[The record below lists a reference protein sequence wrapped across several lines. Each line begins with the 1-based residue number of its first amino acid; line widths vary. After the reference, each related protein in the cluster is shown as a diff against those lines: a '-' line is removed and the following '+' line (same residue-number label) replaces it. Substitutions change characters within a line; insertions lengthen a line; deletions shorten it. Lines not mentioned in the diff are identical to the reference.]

1 MILFI
6 HGFKSCGLGNKSKAL
21 IDFFGLDNVIAPD
34 LPFKPKKAIEKI
46 EEIKKN
52 KSIDLLVGSS
62 LGGFYA
68 TWINSKIY
76 IPSVLI
82 NPAVAP
88 FASLS
93 NLKGEHTDCYGLN
106 FTLTDEDIDYLG
118 GLCRENLSDQEKYL
132 VLLQTGD
139 EVLNYND
146 AADFYKKFDVIIENG
161 GNHRFENFENQ
172 CQKISEWLNK

>member
-1 MILFI
+1 MKINISIILSLVFI
-6 HGFKSCGLGNKSKAL
+6 INVFSQKKYTNKFIQKQKILAENMSQENHKKTQVMVDKVFSFAELGFHEVESSKYLTSILKSNSLIYGSGLAL
-21 IDFFGLDNVIAPD
+21 MLGYFYMNSSNREDEWDN
-34 LPFKPKKAIEKI
+34 
-46 EEIKKN
+46 
-52 KSIDLLVGSS
+52 
-62 LGGFYA
+62 
-68 TWINSKIY
+68 
-76 IPSVLI
+76 
-82 NPAVAP
+82 
-88 FASLS
+88 
-93 NLKGEHTDCYGLN
+93 
-106 FTLTDEDIDYLG
+106 LTDEDIDYLG